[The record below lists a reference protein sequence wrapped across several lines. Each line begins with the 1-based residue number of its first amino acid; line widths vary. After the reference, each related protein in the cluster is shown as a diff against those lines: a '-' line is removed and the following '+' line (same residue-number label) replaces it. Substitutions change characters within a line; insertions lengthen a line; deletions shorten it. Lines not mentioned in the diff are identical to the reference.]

1 MGCQSGKI
9 YHIWTGLSPLRWNM
23 LRIHDGMSTRSKKH
37 PKHHWIV
44 RTKFLRKSYFTNSID
59 SEESTDK
66 IFGNSKFSHPRKNFE
81 FTKKSRDDSFES
93 GGGGY
98 WVNFS
103 TSSYKELWL
112 VYAMTLITANQPQL
126 RTVSFSIFEIKI
138 GISIGHPTFWIINF
152 NLKRENLISLIFKLI
167 YIFSLSR
174 TLEHHPQ
181 KLSAYMGRPF
191 RKVQVFYL
199 ARDKLNLSNDIFLW
213 QLKK

>member
-1 MGCQSGKI
+1 MGSQSVKI
-9 YHIWTGLSPLRWNM
+9 YHIWTGLSPLRGNM
-23 LRIHDGMSTRSKKH
+23 LRTHDDMNTLSKVYAKNH
-37 PKHHWIV
+37 ELV
-44 RTKFLRKSYFTNSID
+44 RTKFLRKSYLTNSTD
-59 SEESTDK
+59 SEESTDE
-66 IFGNSKFSHPRKNFE
+66 IFGNSKFSHPRNNFG
-81 FTKKSRDDSFES
+81 FAKKKSLDSFES
-93 GGGGY
+93 EVGRY
-98 WVNFS
+98 WVNFC

-112 VYAMTLITANQPQL
+112 VYAMTLITSNQPQL

-138 GISIGHPTFWIINF
+138 GISIGHPTFWIIYF

-199 ARDKLNLSNDIFLW
+199 ARDKSNDLFLW